1 MLTGLAV
8 GTMAY
13 AQSKTMP
20 VVERVE
26 LDKYLG
32 VWYEVARKPMYFQRK
47 CARDVTATYT
57 LNENGNITVDNRC
70 YTQEGKM
77 MRSLGEAY
85 VINPPFNSKLEV
97 SFSARGNSLVTL
109 RPRRLLILKLD
120 DNYQTVLVGEPSRK
134 YLWVLSRT
142 PQVKQDVVNEYLNYA
157 SSLVISL
164 MILFILN
171 IRLNNRFVLI
181 F

>member
-1 MLTGLAV
+1 MTKNISKAGWQLTKIAVGGALLTGLAV

-57 LNENGNITVDNRC
+57 LNENGNI
-70 YTQEGKM
+70 
-77 MRSLGEAY
+77 
-85 VINPPFNSKLEV
+85 
-97 SFSARGNSLVTL
+97 
-109 RPRRLLILKLD
+109 
-120 DNYQTVLVGEPSRK
+120 
-134 YLWVLSRT
+134 
-142 PQVKQDVVNEYLNYA
+142 VV
-157 SSLVISL
+157 
-164 MILFILN
+164 
-171 IRLNNRFVLI
+171 
-181 F
+181 

>member
-1 MLTGLAV
+1 MTKNTSKAGWQLTKIAVGGALLTGLAV

-70 YTQEGKM
+70 YTQERKM

-85 VINPPFNSKLEV
+85 VINPQFNRKLEV
-97 SFSARGNSLVTL
+97 SFL
-109 RPRRLLILKLD
+109 P
-120 DNYQTVLVGEPSRK
+120 E
-134 YLWVLSRT
+134 
-142 PQVKQDVVNEYLNYA
+142 E
-157 SSLVISL
+157 
-164 MILFILN
+164 
-171 IRLNNRFVLI
+171 IRW
-181 F
+181 